1 MPKEAEI
8 RKKAVEFL
16 ENDDWVVWYPP
27 KIRFKQTDIF
37 GIIDLLALK
46 GRRQKNIQLTTVSN
60 LATRRKKI
68 NNFLEEYQ
76 LEMTVEIWA
85 WSAKKKGFKKEKV
98 QRKKHSKFSRNK
110 KAKTFKTSYSGH

>member
-8 RKKAVEFL
+8 RKKAVKLL

-37 GIIDLLALK
+37 GIIDVLALRGK
-46 GRRQKNIQLTTVSN
+46 KEKKIQLTTISN
-60 LATRRKKI
+60 LSARRKKI
-68 NNFLEEYQ
+68 NNFLKKFK

-85 WSAKKKGFKKEKV
+85 WRKKEKDFKKEKV
-98 QRKKHSKFSRNK
+98 HLQKSKTKKK
-110 KAKTFKTSYSGH
+110 K